1 MPQYPFLHPTPYNP
15 GNMGP
20 GSGDLGQLMAM
31 FAGPLMGAMAGPG
44 NFVPHLMPTQA
55 VMDQHAMRAYQN
67 DTRVATFNTNAAG
80 NDNLATR
87 LLGMRAAVTNAP
99 ATQLN
104 HEQAQNM
111 AGMLNNPV
119 TKALL
124 GAAVGPENL
133 EAAFHGSKGDVG
145 ALAQSVNKIG
155 YFRQDPTGGG
165 RMSAQGLQSYSTGIY
180 NELYEPHG
188 NTEQLADETRK
199 GNADS
204 ARRLKKAAR
213 AEEKEIVSDDMAS
226 TRLMELDDSKTRVDQ
241 LYKKYVSGG
250 KATDLKEQAKELT
263 KFDRALNEAGVLSD
277 TEITVGGLKK
287 RADKMATNDMHGF
300 MAGQIG
306 QLAED
311 MFQRGKLPQ
320 ALGSMSAADRVKL
333 IQSSG
338 RDEETMDKL
347 ARDYGH
353 RELMKDTEYR
363 GKTAEGQKK
372 ELESKLGT
380 FKDTLGE
387 TFKELDKAQRGDTG
401 AKSVDKLEQL
411 AGMDLMAGNVD
422 AKRSA
427 GAIKEMT
434 GAVAAVREIFG
445 DNGNPN
451 APMPALL
458 AALDQLTQGAGSQVS
473 GGKVE
478 TALRQMQ
485 TLAKESGVGFEQL
498 AGLSA
503 NMGAMGDMLGVA
515 KGTTMQSTA
524 HVLAATKVM
533 RDTGAFAKPVY
544 GAMSQE
550 EAMQNVAE
558 REMRGNASTNAMGMA
573 TLKALYEAS
582 PGKYA
587 GSEMEAAIKAY
598 SDPNSD
604 GTYEDPKTGEK
615 KNIKEVIGKGGIQA
629 AGEMFE
635 RAGGTQSQ
643 FSTTYYD
650 PTTKQHVQAGFGFS
664 TQKYEVARDI
674 NNAETSNAI
683 HSNIATYASKN
694 AGSEFAKLS
703 KKDRNELS
711 HDAGAA
717 LTDLIIATSDMERG
731 EQITH
736 IQKNMEASL
745 TDVFTKRGH
754 ANPAAAAKEAMTA
767 MIGADS
773 DTQRAELQEMIAGA
787 NAFYGFQTGGKNL
800 ASLAQTD
807 AHGRGAKISK
817 QFQTSQAIAKRKGQ
831 FGGQEAGPLQGMS
844 DYLFEIAQ
852 SGENFTYEGAMQ
864 ATLKSIPDSELR
876 QRYAKE
882 MTGGFTA
889 LQNAT
894 RDASYTN
901 KDIDAIAKS
910 GDIKKLRELGG
921 MKTDPADKDFV
932 TIYSDAKMTE
942 KRDTEIAA
950 MTPEAVKKAYADHIG
965 GGESLTHADRLKE
978 LKTNSKFLGAVDSK
992 LLKPNEMTMAD
1003 ATQKA
1008 KDVSSGTAKTPADKA
1023 RLEDLDKIRASFFKG
1038 EDPDKVQAGV
1048 HAAIRQFGALGV
1060 DAAQSEKLHKLVMGN
1075 DEASKEA
1082 LQKEIGGMRFASEQH
1097 KKDFTAIL
1105 TAQQAGKQLMLDAA
1119 GFRPEA
1125 DKQLTAPPHQPNE
1138 RYKPDA
1144 AHTPAAG
1151 AAAPASAAPAKKQT
1165 TWEWLLGL
1173 PGSIDP
1179 TQEKKEDAAL
1189 APPGGTTREVD
1200 TPEVAALKKEREAIQ
1215 EPMTADDAY
1224 MARTEAEHAAAERD
1238 LPNSKT
1244 PVKDKKNVKTQEEEI
1259 IAQRAA
1265 KKMGLSVRG
1274 GYQRDREIAQ
1284 VNGVIVKNTDDR
1296 YLGGK
1301 LLDPKVLDEVE
1312 QEYYAAKREGKS
1324 PYSPE
1329 AQKIIA
1335 VDEKIEQEKKKQA
1348 EQQAAAVK
1356 TANDQAI
1363 VQQSTGMS
1371 PEDIAAAGE
1380 EPTGTTPPTPEQ
1392 NIPKPSAAPT
1402 ETAQTTPKSSGDSLW
1417 SSVTK
1422 KVMAVAN
1429 SALGI
1434 SMPDAKQGGDAS
1446 QTASARSG
1454 VAAAQTTAINSR
1466 NVDPG
1471 MTGSKE
1477 TQKLSIS
1484 GTLSLQGLNEAI
1496 VTARGTQPIATE
1508 GGGAP
1513 IVMDPPRTPIDN
1525 FAPKD

>member
-1 MPQYPFLHPTPYNP
+1 
-15 GNMGP
+15 
-20 GSGDLGQLMAM
+20 
-31 FAGPLMGAMAGPG
+31 
-44 NFVPHLMPTQA
+44 
-55 VMDQHAMRAYQN
+55 
-67 DTRVATFNTNAAG
+67 
-80 NDNLATR
+80 
-87 LLGMRAAVTNAP
+87 
-99 ATQLN
+99 
-104 HEQAQNM
+104 
-111 AGMLNNPV
+111 
-119 TKALL
+119 
-124 GAAVGPENL
+124 
-133 EAAFHGSKGDVG
+133 
-145 ALAQSVNKIG
+145 
-155 YFRQDPTGGG
+155 
-165 RMSAQGLQSYSTGIY
+165 
-180 NELYEPHG
+180 
-188 NTEQLADETRK
+188 
-199 GNADS
+199 
-204 ARRLKKAAR
+204 
-213 AEEKEIVSDDMAS
+213 
-226 TRLMELDDSKTRVDQ
+226 
-241 LYKKYVSGG
+241 
-250 KATDLKEQAKELT
+250 
-263 KFDRALNEAGVLSD
+263 
-277 TEITVGGLKK
+277 
-287 RADKMATNDMHGF
+287 
-300 MAGQIG
+300 
-306 QLAED
+306 
-311 MFQRGKLPQ
+311 
-320 ALGSMSAADRVKL
+320 MSAADRVKI

-353 RELMKDTEYR
+353 RELMKDTDYR

-380 FKDTLGE
+380 FKDTLGD
-387 TFKELDKAQRGDTG
+387 TFKELDKAQRGETG

-427 GAIKEMT
+427 SAIKEMT

-515 KGTTMQSTA
+515 NGTTMQSTA

-573 TLKALYEAS
+573 TLKALYDAS

-604 GTYEDPKTGEK
+604 GSYEYKGEK
-615 KNIKEVIGKGGIQA
+615 KNIKEVIGNGGIQA
-629 AGEMFE
+629 AGEIFE

-664 TQKYEVARDI
+664 TQKYEAARDI

-683 HSNIATYASKN
+683 HSNMATYASKN

-711 HDAGAA
+711 HAAGAA
-717 LTDLIIATSDMERG
+717 LTDLIIETSDMERG
-731 EQITH
+731 DQITH

-754 ANPAAAAKEAMTA
+754 PNPAAAAKEAMTA
-767 MIGADS
+767 MVGADS

-807 AHGRGAKISK
+807 AHGRGAKIGK
-817 QFQTSQAIAKRKGQ
+817 QFQTSQAIAKRRAE
-831 FGGQEAGPLQGMS
+831 FGGQEAGPLQSMS

-852 SGENFTYEGAMQ
+852 SGENFTAEGAMQ

-901 KDIDAIAKS
+901 KDIDDIAKS

-932 TIYSDAKMTE
+932 TIYSAAKMTE
-942 KRDTEIAA
+942 KRDTEIDA

-965 GGESLTHADRLKE
+965 GGEGLTNTDRLKE
-978 LKTNSKFLGAVDSK
+978 LKTNSKFLSAIDSK
-992 LLKPNEMTMAD
+992 LLKPNEMTMAA

-1008 KDVSSGTAKTPADKA
+1008 KDVSAGTAKTPADKA

-1060 DAAQSEKLHKLVMGN
+1060 DAAQAEKLHKLVMGN

-1097 KKDFTAIL
+1097 KKDFTDIL

-1125 DKQLTAPPHQPNE
+1125 DKQLTAPSHQPDE

-1144 AHTPAAG
+1144 APKPVGAG

-1165 TWEWLLGL
+1165 PWEWLLGL
-1173 PGSIDP
+1173 PGTVDP

-1189 APPGGTTREVD
+1189 SPPGGATGEVD

-1215 EPMTADDAY
+1215 GPMSADDAY
-1224 MARTEAEHAAAERD
+1224 MARTEAGHAAQERN
-1238 LPNSKT
+1238 LGNA
-1244 PVKDKKNVKTQEEEI
+1244 KDTHDARKALEAREEAI
-1259 IAQRAA
+1259 IAQRTA
-1265 KKMGLSVRG
+1265 KKMGISVRG
-1274 GYQRDREIAQ
+1274 NYRRHDVEETK
-1284 VNGVIVKNTDDR
+1284 NGVVTKNIHDR
-1296 YLGGK
+1296 YLGDK
-1301 LLDPKVLDEVE
+1301 LLDPKVLAETE
-1312 QEYYAAKREGKS
+1312 QEYYDSKREGKS

-1335 VDEKIEQEKKKQA
+1335 VDEKLEQAKKKQE
-1348 EQQAAAVK
+1348 EQHAAAVK

-1371 PEDIAAAGE
+1371 PEDMAAAGE
-1380 EPTGTTPPTPEQ
+1380 EPTGTTPPSAEQ
-1392 NIPKPSAAPT
+1392 HIPKPKA
-1402 ETAQTTPKSSGDSLW
+1402 TATDAVSTQTVSSGDSLW
-1417 SSVTK
+1417 ASVTK
-1422 KVMAVAN
+1422 KVMAAAN

-1434 SMPDAKQGGDAS
+1434 SMPDAKQSGETG
-1446 QTASARSG
+1446 QTAASRSG
-1454 VAAAQTTAINSR
+1454 VAAAQTVAINSR
-1466 NVDPG
+1466 NIDPG
-1471 MTGSKE
+1471 GAGNKE

-1484 GTLSLQGLNEAI
+1484 GTLSLQGLTEAI
-1496 VTARGTQPIATE
+1496 VSARGVQPIATE

-1525 FAPKD
+1525 FAPKGQA